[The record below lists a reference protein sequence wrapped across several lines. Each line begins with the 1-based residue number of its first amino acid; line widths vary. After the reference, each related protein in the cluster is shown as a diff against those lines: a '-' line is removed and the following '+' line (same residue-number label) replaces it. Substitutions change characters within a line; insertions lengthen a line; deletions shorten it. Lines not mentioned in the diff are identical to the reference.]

1 MSIPAFWYQE
11 EQLQLTK
18 PTIVNEQGLIEKAK
32 KNNADFRP
40 LYEHYYNPIFRFILR
55 RVGDKQLTADLTS
68 QVFLKALQGIGRY
81 TDQGVPFSAW
91 LYRIAINEVSMFF
104 RKQKNER
111 LVTVEPETLVHLHE
125 ELTADQSLGYLKD
138 KLGAMLQKLSEHE
151 LYLIE
156 LRFFEQ
162 LSFKQIAEILEIT
175 EVNAKVKVYRTL
187 DKLKKYFNHEKQD

>member
-138 KLGAMLQKLSEHE
+138 KLGAMLQKLSESE
-151 LYLIE
+151 LHVVE

-187 DKLKKYFNHEKQD
+187 DKLKKYFNHEKQN

>member
-1 MSIPAFWYQE
+1 MLLA
-11 EQLQLTK
+11 K
-18 PTIVNEQGLIEKAK
+18 PTIVNEPSLIEQAK
-32 KNNADFRP
+32 KNSADFRP
-40 LYEHYYNPIFRFILR
+40 LYEHYYNPIFRFVLR
-55 RVGDKQLTADLTS
+55 RIGDKELTADITS

-111 LVTVEPETLVHLHE
+111 FVTVDADALVNLHE
-125 ELTADQSLGYLKD
+125 ELTADHSIGFLKD
-138 KLGAMLQKLSEHE
+138 RLSMMLQKLSEPE
-151 LYLIE
+151 LHLIE

-162 LSFKQIAEILEIT
+162 LSFKQIAEILAIT

-187 DKLKKYFNHEKQD
+187 DKLKKYFNHEKKD